1 MHTEGRFSGERDVEI
16 RWQAWLPQSKPRAA
30 VVIAHGV
37 SEHSGRYAHVGERLA
52 ATGYAAY
59 ALDHR
64 GHGRSGGDR
73 VLIDRF
79 SYAIADLDA
88 FVSIVGDRHP
98 DLPLYLMGHS
108 MGGGISI
115 GYALEHERRL
125 DGLILSGPLSNSDA
139 ANPVQRFAASALSRF
154 APKLGIFPV
163 DSSTVSRDPEVVKAY
178 DDDPLVDRR
187 KLPARTVAE
196 LTDNVGTFGDR
207 VGALSLP
214 VLLMHGTDDALVP
227 FEGSERLFE
236 KLGSADKTF
245 ERYDGLYH
253 EILNEPEQ
261 DQVIDDIIRWLDSHA
276 GNSAGDPAQ

>member
-1 MHTEGRFSGERDVEI
+1 MLLV
-16 RWQAWLPQSKPRAA
+16 
-30 VVIAHGV
+30 HGV

-59 ALDHR
+59 AHDHR

-73 VLIDRF
+73 VVIDRF
-79 SYAIADLDA
+79 ENAIADLDA

-98 DLPLYLMGHS
+98 DLPLYVLGHS

-115 GYALEHERRL
+115 GYALQHEDRI
-125 DGLILSGPLSNSDA
+125 DGLILSAPLSNADA
-139 ANPVQRFAASALSRF
+139 ANPVQRLAATTLSRF

-163 DSSTVSRDPEVVKAY
+163 DSATVSRDPEVVKAY

-196 LTDNVGTFGDR
+196 LTENVADFADR
-207 VGALSLP
+207 VPQLGLP
-214 VLLMHGTDDALVP
+214 VLLMHGST
-227 FEGSERLFE
+227 
-236 KLGSADKTF
+236 DKTF
-245 ERYDGLYH
+245 ERYDGLFH

-261 DQVIDDIIRWLDSHA
+261 DAVIDDVIRWLDSHVA
-276 GNSAGDPAQ
+276 AA